1 MSTTAKWRFARLFQ
15 ACLLIITTL
24 CAGCTGRQS
33 ALHQAGPQATHISHL
48 WWFMFWVC
56 AGVFILVVGFLLYA
70 VFRPRQQDQPVIA
83 PEAERRTARA
93 VIAAVAL
100 TGLMLFALLVADF
113 LTDRALAA
121 LSTSQPLKIKVTGH
135 QWWWEVHYEDAIP
148 SQMVTTAN
156 ELHLPIGQPVMLEL
170 TSHDELV
177 ASFRERRSVSN
188 GSRCTLATAY
198 SRGVVREMR

>member
-1 MSTTAKWRFARLFQ
+1 MSATAKWRHARLFQ

-33 ALHQAGPQATHISHL
+33 ALHPAGPQATHISHL

-56 AGVFILVVGFLLYA
+56 ADVFILVVGFLLYA

-100 TGLMLFALLVADF
+100 TGLTLFA
-113 LTDRALAA
+113 
-121 LSTSQPLKIKVTGH
+121 
-135 QWWWEVHYEDAIP
+135 
-148 SQMVTTAN
+148 
-156 ELHLPIGQPVMLEL
+156 
-170 TSHDELV
+170 
-177 ASFRERRSVSN
+177 
-188 GSRCTLATAY
+188 
-198 SRGVVREMR
+198 